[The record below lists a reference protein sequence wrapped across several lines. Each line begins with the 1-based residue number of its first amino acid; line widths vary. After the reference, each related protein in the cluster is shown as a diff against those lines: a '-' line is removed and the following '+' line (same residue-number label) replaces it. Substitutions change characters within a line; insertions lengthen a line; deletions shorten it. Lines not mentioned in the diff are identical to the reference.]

1 MPKALAIMLALLLL
15 ALSIAAA
22 AFGAASIYRREA
34 VTVIEKWVW
43 PEDEPGPPAW
53 AWEQVHRYL
62 WLANRLAP
70 FDAQIKSDL
79 GQLYESRVVDAQVKG
94 DQGQLDELHSGEA
107 SASEASTDLDTA
119 LGFYRQ
125 SLALRPA
132 WPQAWADVALLKIT
146 QEHIDAEFALALQR
160 ALTLGPRE
168 SSIQAGIAGGG
179 LTVWDQLPAQLQTD
193 IEHAVQRGL
202 SNGSRLMPL
211 VARRF
216 DLFETSETKPEQ
228 ATSSNTP
235 PED

>member
-216 DLFETSETKPEQ
+216 DLF
-228 ATSSNTP
+228 
-235 PED
+235 

>member
-1 MPKALAIMLALLLL
+1 MPKALTIMQALLLL

-94 DQGQLDELHSGEA
+94 DQGQLDELRSGEA
-107 SASEASTDLDTA
+107 SAPEASTDLNTA
-119 LGFYRQ
+119 LEFYRQ
-125 SLALRPA
+125 SLDLRPA

-146 QEHIDAEFALALQR
+146 QKHIDAEFALALQR
-160 ALTLGPRE
+160 ALTQGPWE

-179 LTVWDQLPAQLQTD
+179 LTGWDQLPAQLQTA

-216 DLFETSETKPEQ
+216 DLF
-228 ATSSNTP
+228 
-235 PED
+235 

>member
-1 MPKALAIMLALLLL
+1 MPNPLAILPALLLI
-15 ALSIAAA
+15 ALSVAAA
-22 AFGAASIYRREA
+22 AFGAASIYRSEA
-34 VTVIEKWVW
+34 VTVIEKWGW
-43 PEDEPGPPAW
+43 PEDEPVPPAW

-79 GQLYESRVVDAQVKG
+79 GQLYESRVVDAWVKG
-94 DQGQLDELHSGEA
+94 GQGQLDELRSGEA
-107 SASEASTDLDTA
+107 SAPEASTDLDTS

-125 SLALRPA
+125 ALTLRPA

-146 QEHIDAEFALALQR
+146 QENIDAEFAQALQH
-160 ALTLGPRE
+160 ALTLGPWE
-168 SSIQAGIAGGG
+168 PSVQAGIAGGG

-193 IEHAVQRGL
+193 IEHAIQRGL

-216 DLFETSETKPEQ
+216 DLFETSETKPAQ
-228 ATSSNTP
+228 ATSSNP
-235 PED
+235 PPAR